1 MVEEEKMKEEFPLLD
16 LETLKAVSVLGR
28 GAKGIAFLVRNE
40 EETLALKVISKAL
53 IEKKKNKKSDDE
65 KEEKFDH
72 YKRIWIERDVLN
84 LFNHPLLPKLRGFLD
99 TDEIIG
105 FAMDY
110 CSGGDLNALRKK
122 QTEKMFSDDVIR
134 FYAAELVLVLEYLHG
149 LGIIYRD
156 LKPENILI
164 QENGHLMI
172 VDFDLSTKL
181 SSKSPSNQLN
191 KSKSSETTAKRKKR
205 SMSRLWLCDSAISQV
220 DSVETSVH
228 SRTVLVESVEKSNSF
243 VGTEEYVAPEIIT
256 GKGHDFGVD
265 WWSLG
270 VVLYEML
277 YGKTPFRGIN
287 RKETFYR
294 ILSKSPELVGEQTD
308 LRDLIKRLLEKD
320 PEKRISVEEIKGH
333 DYFKGVIWDS
343 IIQISRAPYIPPMKW
358 DYENDLEE
366 IQGIDVQL
374 MVKGIFEGE
383 NVIKKKDNNNIPKH
397 NSIDN
402 KSVWVEGLKN
412 PPKDADFLIF

>member
-1 MVEEEKMKEEFPLLD
+1 MKEEEFPLLD
-16 LETLKAVSVLGR
+16 LETLKAISVLGR

-53 IEKKKNKKSDDE
+53 IEKKKNKNMKNNCDE
-65 KEEKFDH
+65 KEETFDH

-99 TDEIIG
+99 TNEIIG

-110 CSGGDLNALRKK
+110 CSGGDLNTLRKK
-122 QTEKMFSDDVIR
+122 QTEKMFSDDVIS
-134 FYAAELVLVLEYLHG
+134 G
-149 LGIIYRD
+149 SI
-156 LKPENILI
+156 
-164 QENGHLMI
+164 
-172 VDFDLSTKL
+172 
-181 SSKSPSNQLN
+181 
-191 KSKSSETTAKRKKR
+191 SSETMVKRKKR
-205 SMSRLWLCDSAISQV
+205 SMSTLWLCNSTISQV
-220 DSVETSVH
+220 DSVETSMH
-228 SRTVLVESVEKSNSF
+228 SGTLSVESVEKSNSF

-294 ILSKSPELVGEQTD
+294 ILTKSPELVGEQTD
-308 LRDLIKRLLEKD
+308 LRDLIKKLLEKD

-333 DYFKGVIWDS
+333 DYFKGINWDS
-343 IIQISRAPYIPPMKW
+343 IVEISRPPYIPPMKW
-358 DYENDLEE
+358 DYEIDLEE
-366 IQGIDVQL
+366 IEGIDVQL
-374 MVKGIFEGE
+374 MVKGIFERE
-383 NVIKKKDNNNIPKH
+383 NVNKNKDYENIPKN

-412 PPKDADFLIF
+412 PKDADFLIF